1 MADDFY
7 KLYCEE
13 VEKNEKL
20 VKENKYLKGR
30 VRSLSSQLDY
40 LMENQDKIIERKVN
54 KQVDKIT
61 DAFENKI
68 TTMQK
73 KIDNLNSILNNDSTN
88 SGLPTSK
95 TPLNKK
101 KHIPNSRE
109 KTDNKKGGQLNHKKH
124 KLERFDDDDI
134 TDYVD
139 HKVGS
144 CPKCGSPMKPG
155 NVFAM
160 KDECDF
166 QIVVRRIRH
175 RFIESICP
183 ECGNK
188 ERIAIPKELK
198 EENQY
203 GVGVQNLILTLLNE
217 GYVSMN
223 RTNEMIAGLTEGQ
236 ISLSNGYIAK
246 LQKRLSDSLG
256 GFIQELK
263 KEVIRLPIVHW
274 DDTVISINKKN
285 ACLRFYGDDKIAYY
299 TAHAQ
304 KNKQGLDED
313 QILASLSKEKIVM
326 HDHNKVNYNE
336 EYHFANVECCV
347 HLLRD
352 LKKVVDRLGHEWA
365 KDLIELLLRENHNR
379 NVGNYIDADYIALQY
394 DTIIAQGEME
404 NLEDED
410 KYYASDEK
418 NLLKRLKEYKEN
430 YLMWTLNKEIPF
442 SNNVSE
448 RSLRSSKTKMKV
460 SGQFENINSARN
472 YANIKSY
479 LETGKRHGYHVSE
492 LIKRALGE
500 SYITIAEMK
509 LHDAGVCQEKCVSF
523 FISFFTSVNLFCYL
537 QIYHHHF

>member
-73 KIDNLNSILNNDSTN
+73 KIDNLNSILDNDSTN

-203 GVGVQNLILTLLNE
+203 GIGVQNLILTLLNE

-299 TAHAQ
+299 TAHEQ

-394 DTIIAQGEME
+394 DTVIAQGEME

-479 LETGKRHGYHVSE
+479 LETGKRHRYHVSE

-500 SYITIAEMK
+500 RYITIAEMK
-509 LHDAGVCQEKCVSF
+509 LHDAESED
-523 FISFFTSVNLFCYL
+523 
-537 QIYHHHF
+537 

>member
-73 KIDNLNSILNNDSTN
+73 KIDNLNSILDNDSTN

-124 KLERFDDDDI
+124 KLERFNDDDI
-134 TDYVD
+134 TDYMD

-223 RTNEMIAGLTEGQ
+223 RTNEMITGLTEGQ

-246 LQKRLSDSLG
+246 LQKRLSNSLD

-394 DTIIAQGEME
+394 DTIIAQGEMD

-418 NLLKRLKEYKEN
+418 NLLKRLKEHKEN

-500 SYITIAEMK
+500 RYITIAEMK
-509 LHDAGVCQEKCVSF
+509 LRVCQEKCVSF
-523 FISFFTSVNLFCYL
+523 FVSFFTSVNLFCYL

>member
-1 MADDFY
+1 MADSFY

-20 VKENKYLKGR
+20 MKENKHLKDQ
-30 VRSLSSQLDY
+30 VLSLSNQVNY
-40 LMENQDKIIERKVN
+40 LMDNQDKIIERKVN

-68 TTMQK
+68 TTLQK
-73 KIDNLNSILNNDSTN
+73 KVDSLSSILNNDSTN

-124 KLERFDDDDI
+124 KLERFNDEDI

-139 HKVGS
+139 HKIES
-144 CPKCGSPMKPG
+144 CPQCGSLMNSG
-155 NVFAM
+155 NVIAM

-175 RFIESICP
+175 RFLESICP
-183 ECGNK
+183 NCGNK
-188 ERIAIPKELK
+188 ERITIPKELK

-203 GVGVQNLILTLLNE
+203 GAGVQNLILTLLNE

-223 RTNEMIAGLTEGQ
+223 RTSEIVTGLTEGQ
-236 ISLSNGYIAK
+236 VSPSNGYIAK
-246 LQKRLSDSLG
+246 LQKRLSDSLDE
-256 GFIQELK
+256 FIQGLK
-263 KEVIRLPIVHW
+263 KEVIKLPIVHW
-274 DDTVISINKKN
+274 DDTMISINKKN
-285 ACLRFYGDDKIAYY
+285 ACLRFYGDDRIAYY
-299 TAHAQ
+299 TAHPQ
-304 KNKQGLDED
+304 KNKQGLDDD
-313 QILASLSKEKIVM
+313 QILISLSEDTIVM

-336 EYHFANVECCV
+336 DYTFINVECCV

-352 LKKVVDRLGHEWA
+352 LKKVVDNLGHEWA
-365 KDLIELLLRENHNR
+365 KNLIELLLKENHNR

-394 DTIIAQGEME
+394 DTILAQGRME

-410 KYYASDEK
+410 KYYADDEK
-418 NLLKRLKEYKEN
+418 TLLKRLKEYKEN
-430 YLMWTLNKEIPF
+430 YLMWTLNEEIPF

-448 RSLRSSKTKMKV
+448 RSLRSSKTKMKI

-479 LETGKRHGYHVSE
+479 LETGKRHGYTVSE
-492 LIKRALGE
+492 LIKRALEGR
-500 SYITIAEMK
+500 YITIAEMK
-509 LHDAGVCQEKCVSF
+509 IHDAESED
-523 FISFFTSVNLFCYL
+523 
-537 QIYHHHF
+537 

>member
-124 KLERFDDDDI
+124 KLERFNDDDI

-203 GVGVQNLILTLLNE
+203 GIGVQNLILTLLNE

-223 RTNEMIAGLTEGQ
+223 RTNEMITGLTEGQ

-246 LQKRLSDSLG
+246 LQKRLSNSLD

-352 LKKVVDRLGHEWA
+352 LKKVVDHLGHEWA

-394 DTIIAQGEME
+394 DTVIAQGEME

-500 SYITIAEMK
+500 SYINCRNETTRCRIRRLILTSCFFRA
-509 LHDAGVCQEKCVSF
+509 LSF
-523 FISFFTSVNLFCYL
+523 PCCE
-537 QIYHHHF
+537 

>member
-1 MADDFY
+1 MMADSFY

-20 VKENKYLKGR
+20 MKENKHLKR
-30 VRSLSSQLDY
+30 QVRSLSNQVNY
-40 LMENQDKIIERKVN
+40 LMDNQDNIIERKVN

-61 DAFENKI
+61 ETFENKI
-68 TTMQK
+68 IVLQK
-73 KIDNLNSILNNDSTN
+73 KVDNLNSILNNDSTN

-124 KLERFDDDDI
+124 KLKRFNDEDI

-139 HKVGS
+139 HRIEA
-144 CPKCGSPMKPG
+144 CPKCGSSMNSG
-155 NVFAM
+155 NIIAM

-175 RFIESICP
+175 RFFESVCP
-183 ECGNK
+183 QCGNK
-188 ERIAIPKELK
+188 ERITIPKELK

-223 RTNEMIAGLTEGQ
+223 RTSEIVIGLTEGQ
-236 ISLSNGYIAK
+236 ISPSNGYVAK
-246 LQKRLSDSLG
+246 LQKRLRDSLSD
-256 GFIQELK
+256 FIQGLK
-263 KEVIRLPIVHW
+263 KEIIKLAIVHW

-285 ACLRFYGDDKIAYY
+285 ACLRFYGDEKLAYY
-299 TAHAQ
+299 TAHLQ

-313 QILASLSKEKIVM
+313 QILISLSEDTIVM

-336 EYHFANVECCV
+336 DYTFINVECCV

-352 LKKVVDRLGHEWA
+352 LKKVVDNLGHVWA

-394 DTIIAQGEME
+394 DTILAQGGME
-404 NLEDED
+404 NLEDEE
-410 KYYASDEK
+410 KY
-418 NLLKRLKEYKEN
+418 
-430 YLMWTLNKEIPF
+430 
-442 SNNVSE
+442 
-448 RSLRSSKTKMKV
+448 
-460 SGQFENINSARN
+460 
-472 YANIKSY
+472 
-479 LETGKRHGYHVSE
+479 
-492 LIKRALGE
+492 
-500 SYITIAEMK
+500 
-509 LHDAGVCQEKCVSF
+509 
-523 FISFFTSVNLFCYL
+523 
-537 QIYHHHF
+537 

>member
-109 KTDNKKGGQLNHKKH
+109 KTDNKKGGRLNHNKH
-124 KLERFDDDDI
+124 KLERFNDDDI
-134 TDYVD
+134 TDYMD

-223 RTNEMIAGLTEGQ
+223 RTNEMITGLTEGQ

-352 LKKVVDRLGHEWA
+352 LKKVVDHLGHEWA

-500 SYITIAEMK
+500 RYITIAEMK
-509 LHDAGVCQEKCVSF
+509 LHDAESED
-523 FISFFTSVNLFCYL
+523 
-537 QIYHHHF
+537 

>member
-73 KIDNLNSILNNDSTN
+73 KIDNLNSILDNDSTN

-203 GVGVQNLILTLLNE
+203 GIGVQNLILTLLNE

-223 RTNEMIAGLTEGQ
+223 RTNEMIAGL
-236 ISLSNGYIAK
+236 
-246 LQKRLSDSLG
+246 QKG
-256 GFIQELK
+256 
-263 KEVIRLPIVHW
+263 
-274 DDTVISINKKN
+274 
-285 ACLRFYGDDKIAYY
+285 
-299 TAHAQ
+299 
-304 KNKQGLDED
+304 
-313 QILASLSKEKIVM
+313 
-326 HDHNKVNYNE
+326 
-336 EYHFANVECCV
+336 
-347 HLLRD
+347 
-352 LKKVVDRLGHEWA
+352 
-365 KDLIELLLRENHNR
+365 
-379 NVGNYIDADYIALQY
+379 
-394 DTIIAQGEME
+394 
-404 NLEDED
+404 
-410 KYYASDEK
+410 
-418 NLLKRLKEYKEN
+418 
-430 YLMWTLNKEIPF
+430 
-442 SNNVSE
+442 
-448 RSLRSSKTKMKV
+448 RSP
-460 SGQFENINSARN
+460 
-472 YANIKSY
+472 
-479 LETGKRHGYHVSE
+479 
-492 LIKRALGE
+492 
-500 SYITIAEMK
+500 
-509 LHDAGVCQEKCVSF
+509 
-523 FISFFTSVNLFCYL
+523 
-537 QIYHHHF
+537 